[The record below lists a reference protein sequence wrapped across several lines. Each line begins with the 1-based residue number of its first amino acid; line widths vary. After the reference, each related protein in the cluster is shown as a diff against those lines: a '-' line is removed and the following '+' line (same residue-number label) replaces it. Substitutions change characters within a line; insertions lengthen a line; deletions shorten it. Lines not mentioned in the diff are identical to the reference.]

1 MKQASRKDNEVTDIS
16 NVDSDGLCSSWKNAR
31 LVEVCDII
39 LGQSPPSDTYNVEGK
54 GLPFFQGKA
63 EFGDFYPT
71 PVKWCSKPKKI
82 AEAEDVLISVRAPVG
97 PTNLCPSQACIGRGL
112 AAIRPREGTPSRY
125 LLYAM
130 RATVDALKEK
140 ATGST
145 FEAINGNDLKAH
157 IIPFAPPN
165 EQIKIVSEIEKQ
177 FTRLDAGVTALKR
190 AQANL
195 KRYRAAVLKAAC
207 EGKLVPTEAELA
219 RKEGRTYE
227 TGEQLLARI
236 LEERRKKWQGRGK
249 YKEPVGPDVEKLPG
263 LPEGWGWANGSQLF
277 TWSSGEGLTQKEIK
291 EGPYPVYG
299 GNGITGF
306 HKAFVADFPT
316 LVIGRVG
323 AQCGNIYLTNG
334 AAWIT
339 DNAIFATM
347 TPTMI
352 SLKYVQLPFQQTELN
367 KRAAGSGQPFVNQ
380 KMLNETILPLPPF
393 DEQNRIIGEFE
404 KRLSVVEELEMMLK
418 VNFQRASRLRQSVL
432 QYAFGGHF
440 LD

>member
-1 MKQASRKDNEVTDIS
+1 
-16 NVDSDGLCSSWKNAR
+16 
-31 LVEVCDII
+31 
-39 LGQSPPSDTYNVEGK
+39 
-54 GLPFFQGKA
+54 
-63 EFGDFYPT
+63 
-71 PVKWCSKPKKI
+71 
-82 AEAEDVLISVRAPVG
+82 
-97 PTNLCPSQACIGRGL
+97 
-112 AAIRPREGTPSRY
+112 
-125 LLYAM
+125 
-130 RATVDALKEK
+130 
-140 ATGST
+140 
-145 FEAINGNDLKAH
+145 
-157 IIPFAPPN
+157 
-165 EQIKIVSEIEKQ
+165 
-177 FTRLDAGVTALKR
+177 
-190 AQANL
+190 
-195 KRYRAAVLKAAC
+195 
-207 EGKLVPTEAELA
+207 
-219 RKEGRTYE
+219 
-227 TGEQLLARI
+227 
-236 LEERRKKWQGRGK
+236 
-249 YKEPVGPDVEKLPG
+249 
-263 LPEGWGWANGSQLF
+263 WANGSQLF